1 MEIFQIDEN
10 LYQSSTI
17 DNMERARIFDVCID
31 LAGGIDPGAGDFKIY
46 LKWTIEDAGL
56 PDLDILK
63 LVASFGYGLA
73 YKKKM
78 KVLVHCEQG
87 INRASLLNGVILWI
101 KGMKGQ
107 EIVNYIRS
115 KRPGAL
121 FNQNFVNYLVTSL

>member
-10 LYQSSTI
+10 LYQSSII
-17 DNMERARIFDVCID
+17 DDVERAKMFDVCID
-31 LAGGIDPGAGDFKIY
+31 LAGGIDPDASDFKIY

-56 PDLDILK
+56 PDIDILK
-63 LVASFGYGLA
+63 LVASFGYDLA

-87 INRASLLNGVILWI
+87 INRASLINGVILWM
-101 KGMKGQ
+101 KGMSGE

-115 KRPGAL
+115 KRRGAL
-121 FNQNFVNYLVTSL
+121 FNQNFVNYLVNLK

>member
-10 LYQSSTI
+10 LYQSSMI
-17 DNMERARIFDVCID
+17 DDIERAKMFDACID
-31 LAGGIDPGAGDFKIY
+31 LEGGIDPNSSDFKIY
-46 LKWTIEDAGL
+46 LNWTIEDAGL
-56 PDLDILK
+56 PDIDILK

-87 INRASLLNGVILWI
+87 INRASLINGVILWM
-101 KGMKGQ
+101 KGMSGE

-121 FNQNFVNYLVTSL
+121 FNQNFVNYLVNLK

>member
-10 LYQSSTI
+10 LYQSSMI
-17 DNMERARIFDVCID
+17 DDVERVKIFDVCID
-31 LAGGIDPGAGDFKIY
+31 LAGGIDLGASDFKIY

-63 LVASFGYGLA
+63 LVASFGYDLA

-87 INRASLLNGVILWI
+87 INRASLLNGVILWM

-107 EIVNYIRS
+107 EIVDHIRS

>member
-10 LYQSSTI
+10 LYQSSMI
-17 DNMERARIFDVCID
+17 DDVGRVKIFDVCID
-31 LAGGIDPGAGDFKIY
+31 LAGGIDPDASDFKIY

-63 LVASFGYGLA
+63 QVASFGYDLV
-73 YKKKM
+73 YEKKM

-101 KGMKGQ
+101 KGMRGQ
-107 EIVNYIRS
+107 EIVNYIRT
-115 KRPGAL
+115 KRQGAL
-121 FNQNFVNYLVTSL
+121 FNQNFVKYLINLK

>member
-10 LYQSSTI
+10 LYQSSRI
-17 DNMERARIFDVCID
+17 DDVDRAKMFDVCID
-31 LAGGIDPGAGDFKIY
+31 LAGGIDPDASDFKIY

-63 LVASFGYGLA
+63 LVAAFGYGLA

-87 INRASLLNGVILWI
+87 INRASLLNGVILWM
-101 KGMKGQ
+101 KGMRGQ
-107 EIVNYIRS
+107 EIVDYIRT
-115 KRPGAL
+115 KRHGAL
-121 FNQNFVNYLVTSL
+121 FNQNFVEYLVNLK